1 MKSMAL
7 LHLFLIFLLPPPLLV
22 SSSHGRRDLITC
34 LISGGVTNFTT
45 PNSPHYNHLLTIS
58 IQNLRYMHVKQPRS
72 KLFNPVAV
80 ISPENETQVAVVV
93 RCSQRRPFAILL
105 RGGGH
110 SFEAL
115 SSRADHH
122 PFVIV
127 DLANLNRVSLDADAG
142 TAWVGGGATLGELY
156 YSLAVSTSRRGFP
169 AGMCPTVGVG
179 GHFSG
184 GGYGALARK
193 YGLSSDNVVDVRMVD
208 GRGRV
213 LDRRAMGE
221 DVFWA
226 VRGGGGG
233 TWGAIVG
240 WKVGLVE
247 VPERVTVFRV
257 VKSGRSAMVAKLWEK
272 WQVVAS
278 SEVDDDLFVQ
288 GLVFG
293 GGGGSTG
300 AVSLMFMGMN
310 LQPKLPTLAAMAVFF
325 PELNVTQQD
334 CKEV

>member
-1 MKSMAL
+1 
-7 LHLFLIFLLPPPLLV
+7 
-22 SSSHGRRDLITC
+22 
-34 LISGGVTNFTT
+34 
-45 PNSPHYNHLLTIS
+45 
-58 IQNLRYMHVKQPRS
+58 
-72 KLFNPVAV
+72 
-80 ISPENETQVAVVV
+80 
-93 RCSQRRPFAILL
+93 
-105 RGGGH
+105 
-110 SFEAL
+110 
-115 SSRADHH
+115 
-122 PFVIV
+122 
-127 DLANLNRVSLDADAG
+127 
-142 TAWVGGGATLGELY
+142 
-156 YSLAVSTSRRGFP
+156 
-169 AGMCPTVGVG
+169 
-179 GHFSG
+179 
-184 GGYGALARK
+184 
-193 YGLSSDNVVDVRMVD
+193 MVD